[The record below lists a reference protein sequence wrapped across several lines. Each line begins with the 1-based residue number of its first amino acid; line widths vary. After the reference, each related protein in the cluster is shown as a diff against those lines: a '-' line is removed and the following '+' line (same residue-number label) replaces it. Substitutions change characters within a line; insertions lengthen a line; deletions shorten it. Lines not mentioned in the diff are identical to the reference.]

1 MGKMQQHVLTSATAL
16 IIVVPKRSSSRK
28 AKSRMTEDNVTTFN
42 CTTVSDKQFEVVN
55 LQESEQTSLKIR
67 FAFPSVLEQRFNHSS
82 VYQSKDVVEV
92 ECCQI

>member
-1 MGKMQQHVLTSATAL
+1 
-16 IIVVPKRSSSRK
+16 
-28 AKSRMTEDNVTTFN
+28 MTEGNVTTFN
-42 CTTVSDKQFEVVN
+42 CTTVSEKQFEMVN

-82 VYQSKDVVEV
+82 VFQSKDVVEV

>member
-1 MGKMQQHVLTSATAL
+1 MLLSHSDPLQGKTKGKM
-16 IIVVPKRSSSRK
+16 R
-28 AKSRMTEDNVTTFN
+28 EDDVTTFN
-42 CTTVSDKQFEVVN
+42 CKTASEKLFEVVN

-67 FAFPSVLEQRFNHSS
+67 FAFPSGLEQRFNHSS

>member
-1 MGKMQQHVLTSATAL
+1 M
-16 IIVVPKRSSSRK
+16 R
-28 AKSRMTEDNVTTFN
+28 EDDVTTFN
-42 CTTVSDKQFEVVN
+42 CKTASEKQFEVVN

-67 FAFPSVLEQRFNHSS
+67 FAFPSGLEKRFNHSS